1 MSNQDEEVAAILQG
15 WADQITATVLAMP
28 EMRALA
34 VLAWKERQAQAGE
47 VVDMTA
53 DGS

>member
-1 MSNQDEEVAAILQG
+1 MSEDEEVDAILQG
-15 WADQITATVLAMP
+15 WADQITQTILAMP

-34 VLAWKERQAQAGE
+34 VLAWKQKRAEAGE

>member
-1 MSNQDEEVAAILQG
+1 MSQDEEVAEILQG
-15 WADQITATVLAMP
+15 WADQIARAVLSMP

-34 VLAWKERQAQAGE
+34 VLAWRLRQAEAGE